1 VVAVWP
7 EDFVGLQPRA
17 WSMPADVPIV
27 GWLDKFPEMTA
38 VRQAYDADP
47 VLRARVD
54 TLIGTEFS
62 RQGRNFDWLLIE
74 HIIHPM
80 ILTTGT
86 YGFERSA
93 VRPHL

>member
-1 VVAVWP
+1 
-7 EDFVGLQPRA
+7 
-17 WSMPADVPIV
+17 MPADVPIV